1 MLRTDYQSKMR
12 KDILKAS
19 EFLANREKLD
29 LITFIDRMATL
40 KRTVDIAYG
49 DLTACPY
56 CTKEKYG
63 KKEYL
68 MKNNN
73 FGDLTGPANYYLS
86 IPVGRG
92 NVRLHRQD
100 QHGDETLAEI
110 AQKTWRLLVRAVEL
124 EFNTRSKADG
134 YLVAHFARTDNQVSR
149 EYAMELAVLM
159 WAVETETDEETIATA
174 RRNWQTLLPEERWW
188 WFSQARASNTALQTK
203 GLTAEEAHA
212 RGWCRAIREGLCT
225 AYVR

>member
-1 MLRTDYQSKMR
+1 MLIADYQSHMR

-19 EFLANREKLD
+19 EFLANREELD
-29 LITFIDRMATL
+29 LTTFTYRVAAL
-40 KRTVDIAYG
+40 KRTVDFAYG
-49 DLTACPY
+49 DLTACEF
-56 CTKEKYG
+56 CKKKKYG
-63 KKEYL
+63 EKEYL

-92 NVRLHRQD
+92 PVRLHKKD
-100 QHGDETLAEI
+100 QHGDETLAEV

-149 EYAMELAVLM
+149 EYAMELAVLL

-188 WFSQARASNTALQTK
+188 FYSRAYAGNVALQAK
-203 GLTAEEAHA
+203 GLSAEEAHA
-212 RGWCRAIREGLCT
+212 RGWCGAIREGLCT
-225 AYVR
+225 LYVR